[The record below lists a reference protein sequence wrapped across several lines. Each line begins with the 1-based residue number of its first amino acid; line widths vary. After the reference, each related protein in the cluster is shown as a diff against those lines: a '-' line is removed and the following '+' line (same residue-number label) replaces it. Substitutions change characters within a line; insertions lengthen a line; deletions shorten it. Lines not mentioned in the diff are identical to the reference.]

1 MKRIF
6 LVLILIL
13 VCGCSNNSIK
23 KSVEKEIK
31 EPTEQAIDNI
41 SNASDAALKRSAE
54 LIISEVQVAYA
65 SALMNS
71 LGDDPTLQDVK
82 NNFSMDNAIWESDKI
97 IYNNEFECS
106 VSVENNLLKVK
117 CLDKELNGQYKV
129 R

>member
-41 SNASDAALKRSAE
+41 NNANDAALKRSAE
-54 LIISEVQVAYA
+54 LIIDEVEYAYT

-71 LGDDPTLQDVK
+71 LGEDPTLQDVK
-82 NNFSMDNAIWESDKI
+82 NNFSMDNAIWKSDKI

-106 VSVENNLLKVK
+106 VNVEDGLLKVK
-117 CLDKELNGQYKV
+117 CLDIELDGEYRVK
-129 R
+129 

>member
-41 SNASDAALKRSAE
+41 NNANDAALKRSAE
-54 LIISEVQVAYA
+54 LIINEVKLAYTA
-65 SALMNS
+65 SLYQSMGEDPN
-71 LGDDPTLQDVK
+71 LDDIK
-82 NNFSMDNAIWESDKI
+82 SNFSMNNVEWKDDKI
-97 IYNNEFECS
+97 IYGDKFECS
-106 VSVENNLLKVK
+106 VNVDDGLLKVK
-117 CLDKELNGQYKV
+117 CLDIELQGEYRVK
-129 R
+129 